1 MRRHTPRNLLLILF
15 LLLDLACLAAAQ
27 QPDTPDKDYSAE
39 LPRIAPLSPADSAKQ
54 FDVVDGFDVKLVAA
68 EPLVFD
74 PVAFSFDTK
83 GQLWVVEM
91 CDYSEQDK
99 ERLGRVVVLRD
110 ENHDGVMDSR
120 KVFVDGLSWPTALW
134 PWLDGV
140 LVADAPNLTFHRD
153 TDGDLKAD
161 KSESWFVGFGRTNVQ
176 GLINSFR
183 WGVDGWIHG
192 ATSSSGAE
200 LQAADGTRI
209 ALGRR
214 DFAIDPISHQLRP
227 ESGGG
232 QHGMYFN
239 RWGDKFVT
247 SNSDHLQQIVDIE
260 TWLANQSSAVTIPS
274 VRKSIAEDGPQAEV
288 YRVSAV
294 EPWRIVRTRLRMSGV
309 APGVVEGG
317 GRAAGYF
324 TGATGTCIM
333 DVQRGFGLPGESHD
347 TAIVCDVGSN
357 LVHRKR
363 VIDQGFFFTA
373 QRLDN
378 QTELLRSKDIW
389 FRPVQI
395 GEGPDGALYIADM
408 YREVIEHPASLPPM
422 IKKHLDL
429 TSGRDKGRIWRLARK
444 ENAFKGLADLSK
456 ASDANLIALLGSD
469 IAHERTRASQA
480 IVERHVLGKL
490 EAGSVN
496 KLEAAALTA
505 AAPEARMLS
514 LHLLHRLGKLN
525 EVTAAK
531 SLNDKHTRVQAHAI
545 DLAGQNGYSSKLAN
559 ALVSIAQSTND
570 NRVQFALAKSSS
582 QLPSAERDLLL
593 SWLLVKDSD
602 PLVRAVVAT
611 AAGKDSWK
619 LLSAE
624 NAKQLSDDN
633 YSQWLVLW
641 LPIWTE
647 QISKDSQ
654 LASFV
659 TQSVASGNSRQAAW
673 FSALARLA
681 SPAQVAQLLR
691 AANAQSTVD
700 KVVNERLEQSPSV
713 ELVRWLR
720 LVSPAEQQKWLGRL
734 LNRTMPEAI
743 QSTCIDSLSW
753 SNHPELTGALI
764 ASFKSLTPTLQA
776 QALRAMTSRQ
786 DRQQQL
792 LEALKQQKIARSQIP
807 ADIRQSLIAQ
817 KDKALAEQFKSL
829 LNQASSD
836 RAAVLEKYLPSVEK
850 IAADADAAKRG
861 KEVFTKVCAQCHKLG
876 EIGNDV
882 GPPLKQLGDKSPSQL
897 LESILDP
904 SREVD
909 PKYMG
914 YTFLLEDG
922 TVLTGI
928 IIQESGSQIVIGEA
942 GGKQTTLDRSAI
954 EELKSSG
961 LSLMPNG
968 IEEQINPAQMADLI
982 QFLKAPRS

>member
-1 MRRHTPRNLLLILF
+1 MRRHTPLNILLSLF
-15 LLLDLACLAAAQ
+15 LLLNSTSLGVAQ
-27 QPDTPDKDYSAE
+27 PPDTVDKDYSAE
-39 LPRIAPLSPADSAKQ
+39 LPRIAPLSPEDSAKQ
-54 FDVVDGFDVKLVAA
+54 FEIADGFDVKLVAA
-68 EPLVFD
+68 EPLVFY
-74 PVAFSFDTK
+74 PVALAFENK
-83 GQLWVVEM
+83 GQLRVVEM

-99 ERLGRVVVLRD
+99 ERLGKVVVLRD

-120 KVFVDGLSWPTALW
+120 KVFVEGLSWPTALF

-140 LVADAPNLTFHRD
+140 IVADAPNLTFHRD
-153 TDGDLKAD
+153 TNGDLKAD
-161 KSESWFVGFGRTNVQ
+161 KIESWFVGFGRTNVQ

-200 LQAADGTRI
+200 LQAEDGTKI

-214 DFAIDPISHQLRP
+214 DFAIDPISHKLRP

-260 TWLANQSSAVTIPS
+260 SWLASQASPVAMPS

-288 YRVSAV
+288 YRVSSV

-333 DVQRGFGLPGESHD
+333 DVQRGFGLAGEPYD

-363 VIDQGFFFTA
+363 VIDHGFFFTA
-373 QRLDN
+373 QRLDS
-378 QTELLRSKDIW
+378 QTEMLRSKDIW

-395 GEGPDGALYIADM
+395 GEGPDGGLYIADM

-444 ENAFKGLADLSK
+444 NDSMRGFADLSK
-456 ASDANLIALLGSD
+456 STDAELVSLLGSD

-480 IVERHVLGKL
+480 IVERHATGKL
-490 EAGSVN
+490 GSSTVGA
-496 KLEAAALTA
+496 LESAALTA
-505 AAPEARMLS
+505 SAPEARLLS
-514 LHLLHRLGKLN
+514 LNLLNRIGKLSQQ
-525 EVTAAK
+525 TAAK
-531 SLNDKHTRVQAHAI
+531 SLSEKHPRVLAAAI
-545 DLAGQNGYSSKLAN
+545 EHVGQNGLSEKLAST
-559 ALVSIAQSTND
+559 LKSIATSTVD
-570 NRVQFALAKSSS
+570 NRVQFALAKLAS
-582 QLPSAERDLLL
+582 QLSAANRDELLAQ
-593 SWLLVKDSD
+593 LLTKDSD

-619 LLSAE
+619 LLMTTESTR
-624 NAKQLSDDN
+624 LSDDN
-633 YSQWLVLW
+633 YSQYLVLW
-641 LPIWTE
+641 LPLWTE
-647 QISKDSQ
+647 QLSKDAH
-654 LASFV
+654 LANFV
-659 TQSVASGNSRQAAW
+659 VQSMATSSPRQSAW
-673 FSALARLA
+673 LSALARLN
-681 SPAQVAQLLR
+681 SSAQVSGILR
-691 AANAQSTVD
+691 QANAQSIVD
-700 KVVNERLEQSPSV
+700 QVVSDRLDQSATV
-713 ELVRWLR
+713 ELAKWLR
-720 LVSPAEQQKWLGRL
+720 LTTPELQQKWMSKL
-734 LNRTMPEAI
+734 LNKSVPEAI
-743 QSTCIDSLSW
+743 QSSCIDSLSW
-753 SNHPELTGALI
+753 ANHPALTQTLVDN
-764 ASFKSLTPTLQA
+764 FKSLTPSLQS
-776 QALRAMTSRQ
+776 QALRAMTSRA

-807 ADIRQSLIAQ
+807 ADIRQSLTAQ
-817 KDKALAEQFKSL
+817 KDKSVAEQFKSL

-836 RAAVLEKYLPSVEK
+836 RAAVLEKYVSSLDK
-850 IAADADAAKRG
+850 ITASADAAKRG

-882 GPPLKQLGDKSPSQL
+882 GPPLKQLGDKSPTQL

-922 TVLTGI
+922 SVLTGI
-928 IIQESGSQIVIGEA
+928 IVQESGSQIVIGEA

-968 IEEQINPAQMADLI
+968 IEEQINPAQMSDLI
-982 QFLKAPRS
+982 QFLKSPRP